1 MGSADASAVGVAE
14 GLPSRAEFLRI
25 IEADDGKASGLLR
38 VLLARCKPDA
48 TTAEHLLAVEQLGL
62 FVVSGP
68 GVPDSVAGDRP
79 PALVRLEW
87 LVRALER
94 LPAARTRFQTSVHA
108 VLSSTRA
115 VKLLGEIGLPNDR
128 GLIAETTD
136 RLARSL
142 LPEAPAPHELWRLAS
157 RIFRTQKDL
166 EWLTPE
172 ADALLFRLADSG
184 GEAWQPLRASVYDSI
199 AMIATRISAAGMSD
213 AFRAHE
219 IATTICKSPLY
230 QLSQAAP
237 LEMPA
242 IITEA
247 RQHLDRVR
255 DALELH
261 GVSIEV
267 VYALD
272 SIERGLERIEL
283 LLPFVSADDEL
294 EPTHELR
301 DLIAATGRG
310 LVGDRS
316 FRQLLSDN
324 LRLLARKVIER
335 AGQTGEHYVTSSRRE
350 YWKMLGSAAGGGV
363 LTCGTAMAKFFV
375 KWGHF
380 PLFIDG
386 LMSSM
391 VFAGSFIIMQLLGFT
406 LATKQPSMTAAA
418 LAGSISERKDGH
430 QLDDLVPL
438 IARIA
443 RSQFAAAMGNIS
455 AVIVTA
461 VSVDLL
467 WQHLRGNSFLDAKGA
482 HAVVGSFHPLQSG
495 TIFFAAFTGVLLWI
509 SSLMAG
515 WFENWVVYRRLP
527 EAIEHHPMGKRVGKA
542 RMARVARFLERE
554 SSGFG
559 GSIALGFLLGM
570 VPVFAKFVGLPLDVR
585 HVTLS
590 TGSLTLAVSSVG
602 VEAIGWSGL
611 IAAAVGIA
619 IIGLLNFGVSFVL
632 ALIVALRARDVSRGE
647 SAALSGAVFR
657 RFLRRPFEFFYPP
670 REPQGASE
678 AALAHAAKPHASHAG
693 HVGHVGHVGHLGHG
707 AATKVA
713 AAAAAATAV
722 AATAESVDNVDNVE
736 RVERVERA
744 ERVAA
749 ASLSEA
755 PSSAE

>member
-1 MGSADASAVGVAE
+1 MTVATLGSADASTVGVGE

-25 IEADDGKASGLLR
+25 IEAEDGKASGLLR
-38 VLLARCKPDA
+38 VLLARCKPEA
-48 TTAEHLLAVEQLGL
+48 TQPEHLLAIEQLGQ

-68 GVPDSVAGDRP
+68 AVPELKEPKEPGAVAVRP

-94 LPAARTRFQTSVHA
+94 LPAARERFQISLHA

-115 VKLLGEIGLPNDR
+115 IKLLGEIGLPNDR
-128 GLIAETTD
+128 GLLAETTD

-157 RIFRTQKDL
+157 RIFRTSKDL
-166 EWLTPE
+166 EWLIPE
-172 ADALLFRLADSG
+172 ADELLHRLADAG
-184 GEAWQPLRASVYDSI
+184 GQAWQPMRGSVYDAI
-199 AMIATRISAAGMSD
+199 AMIATRISALGMGE

-219 IATTICKSPLY
+219 ITNTVCRSPLY
-230 QLSQAAP
+230 KLSQAAP
-237 LEMPA
+237 AEMPP
-242 IITEA
+242 IIDAA
-247 RQHLDRVR
+247 RQHLDLVR
-255 DALELH
+255 DALEQH

-272 SIERGLERIEL
+272 SIERGLERIQL
-283 LLPFVSADDEL
+283 LLPFVDASDDL

-301 DLIAATGRG
+301 DLLAATGRG

-335 AGQTGEHYVTSSRRE
+335 AGQSGEHYVTSSRRE

-363 LTCGTAMAKFFV
+363 LTCGTAMARFLV

-386 LMSSM
+386 LMSSI
-391 VFAGSFIIMQLLGFT
+391 VYAGSFLVMQLLGFT

-418 LAGSISERKDGH
+418 LAGSISERRDGH

-461 VSVDLL
+461 AAVDLL
-467 WQHLRGNSFLDAKGA
+467 WQQLRGHPFLDAKSA
-482 HAVVGSFHPLQSG
+482 HAVVASFDPLHSG
-495 TIFFAAFTGVLLWI
+495 TIFFAAITGGLLWV

-542 RMARVARFLERE
+542 RMAKAARFLERE
-554 SSGFG
+554 AAGFG

-570 VPVFAKFVGLPLDVR
+570 VPVFAKFIGLPIDVR

-590 TGSLTLAVSSVG
+590 TGSLTFAISSVG
-602 VEAIGWSGL
+602 LDAIGWGPVL
-611 IAAAVGIA
+611 AAAIGIA

-632 ALIVALRARDVSRGE
+632 ALVVALRARDVTRGE
-647 SAALSGAVFR
+647 SAALPGAVFR
-657 RFLRRPFEFFYPP
+657 RFVRRPFEFFYPP
-670 REPQGASE
+670 REPATRPVMG
-678 AALAHAAKPHASHAG
+678 PP
-693 HVGHVGHVGHLGHG
+693 G
-707 AATKVA
+707 AAPDERVDVA
-713 AAAAAATAV
+713 
-722 AATAESVDNVDNVE
+722 EGPERVE

-744 ERVAA
+744 DRAERVDSIASAGRIVPPAA
-749 ASLSEA
+749 E
-755 PSSAE
+755 